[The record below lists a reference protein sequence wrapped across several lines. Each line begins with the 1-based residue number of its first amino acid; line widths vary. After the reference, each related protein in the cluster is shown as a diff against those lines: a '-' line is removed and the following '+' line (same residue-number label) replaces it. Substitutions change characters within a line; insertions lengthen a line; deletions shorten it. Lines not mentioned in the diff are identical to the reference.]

1 MVPLLI
7 ILLGL
12 EIGITFF
19 GPLLPQV
26 QEEFD
31 VSAGRVALTLAIY
44 SGIRLLFNIPLS
56 RYIAR
61 AALPSMLALG
71 GGVLALGGLV
81 VGLAPSF
88 PFVLAG
94 RAVMGLG
101 SATFIL
107 AVHFWLARAATPEN
121 KVQLFSYHQLVGI
134 AGNTVGPALGGV
146 VAGWLSWRH
155 AQALAIIAGVATVIA
170 GRRLPYP
177 AARVASASEVSMT
190 AGGDRIPYREV
201 MGAGMAM
208 MAFIFF
214 HGAVIS
220 TLIPLFAHNALHL
233 GPAAIGGILMLG
245 TLQRFGAALLGG
257 RLVTWF
263 GTRRVV
269 VIGLAVLAAAALSFL
284 AVDTSAGLIVAV
296 SLISWA
302 NLGGSFVI
310 AMLTDRVPESH
321 WGTAL
326 GANRMMGDVGGLVA
340 PILAG
345 FVIDHYGFDT
355 AFIVSTGVLVAA
367 AGAAAVLTAAPARRT
382 HALGEGRVPADD

>member
-1 MVPLLI
+1 M
-7 ILLGL
+7 LGL

-26 QEEFD
+26 QEEFE
-31 VSAGRVALTLAIY
+31 VSAGRVALVLAIY
-44 SGIRLLFNIPLS
+44 SGIRLLFNLPLS

-61 AALPSMLALG
+61 AALPSVLAAGGGILALG
-71 GGVLALGGLV
+71 GIV
-81 VGLAPSF
+81 VAFAPSF
-88 PFVLAG
+88 TVVLIG
-94 RAVMGLG
+94 RAIMGLG
-101 SATFIL
+101 AATFIL

-134 AGNTVGPALGGV
+134 AGSTLGPALGGV
-146 VAGWLSWRH
+146 VAGWFSWRH
-155 AQALAIIAGVATVIA
+155 AQALAVIAGVVTLIA
-170 GRRLPYP
+170 GRRLPFP
-177 AARVASASEVSMT
+177 AARVSAEAT
-190 AGGDRIPYREV
+190 PLAGSNQIPYREA

-220 TLIPLFAHNALHL
+220 TLIPLFANGALNL
-233 GPAAIGGILMLG
+233 GPPAIGGILMLG

-257 RLVTWF
+257 RLVALF

-269 VIGLAVLAAAALSFL
+269 VVGLAVLAISALGFL
-284 AVDTSAGLIVAV
+284 AVDSSAGLILAV

-310 AMLTDRVPESH
+310 AMLTDRTPESH

-326 GANRMMGDVGGLVA
+326 GVNRMMGDVGGFIAPLLV
-340 PILAG
+340 G
-345 FVIDHYGFDT
+345 FVIDHYGFDA
-355 AFIVSTGVLVAA
+355 AFIVSTAVLLAA
-367 AGAAAVLTAAPARRT
+367 AGATAVLTAAPARRAE
-382 HALGEGRVPADD
+382 ALTEGSISGDG